1 MPMHSNKT
9 SMKKVKELLRLKFE
23 AHLSQRKIAKNLE
36 IGVATVS
43 DVLSRFS
50 NGGLPWSPLIT
61 ESQLEEYLYPNR
73 LKATVKLA
81 PDMGGIHQQL
91 KRQGTTK
98 KGLWQ
103 KYSEEYQEQAYRF
116 TQFCEL
122 YNRWHVKQKP
132 SIRQSHQAGD
142 VLLVSYVSP
151 DFAIVN
157 PDTGELREVIIIVAS
172 LGASNYTYSEA
183 IESNDIESGIMA
195 IANALTFFGGTPNR
209 TLVYQQTS
217 FGRNTQS
224 FNKNYQA
231 ISNFYCMSPE
241 LVKLRS
247 GQTKRNID
255 ISLRVVTRWI
265 LSKIHSV
272 DFYTLESL
280 NNTLSHLSKKLNP
293 RIVKSLSESR
303 SSLFQLLDQPVL
315 KPLPDNSYLYI
326 DYQTLKAGI
335 NHHVCY
341 KKHYY
346 SIPVQY
352 HGAQLD
358 IQATANLLKVHLCG
372 RLITQHARKHKENG
386 FSTIDEHMPTDKER
400 YRWSPKSILRSS
412 KKIGSSTSMVI
423 DEILRSTRHPEQSYL
438 NCFRIIDLAKQHSCE
453 LLELACKKAH
463 HLDRINRKV
472 IEQLIKTE
480 LLLEKN

>member
-1 MPMHSNKT
+1 
-9 SMKKVKELLRLKFE
+9 
-23 AHLSQRKIAKNLE
+23 
-36 IGVATVS
+36 
-43 DVLSRFS
+43 
-50 NGGLPWSPLIT
+50 
-61 ESQLEEYLYPNR
+61 
-73 LKATVKLA
+73 
-81 PDMGGIHQQL
+81 MGGIHQQL

-98 KGLWQ
+98 KGLWR
-103 KYSEEYQEQAYRF
+103 KYSDEYQEQAYSY
-116 TQFCEL
+116 TQFCER
-122 YNRWHVKQKP
+122 YNRWLVKQKP
-132 SIRQSHQAGD
+132 SIRQSHKAGD

-157 PDTGELREVIIIVAS
+157 PDTGELREVIILVAS

-183 IESNDIESGIMA
+183 IESSDIESGIIA
-195 IANALTFFGGTPNR
+195 IANALTFFGGTPSR
-209 TLVYQQTS
+209 ILVYQQVS
-217 FGRNTQS
+217 FGRNTAS

-231 ISNFYCMSPE
+231 IANFYCMSPE
-241 LVKLRS
+241 LVKSRS
-247 GQTKRNID
+247 GKTKRNID
-255 ISLRVVTRWI
+255 ISLRVATRWI
-265 LSKIHSV
+265 LNKIRTV
-272 DFYTLESL
+272 DFYTLENL
-280 NNTLSHLSKKLNP
+280 NNTLSQLSIKLNQCV
-293 RIVKSLSESR
+293 VKSLPESR

-352 HGAQLD
+352 HGAQLG
-358 IQATANLLKVHLCG
+358 IQATASSVKIHHCG

-400 YRWSPKSILRSS
+400 YKWSPKSILRSS

-438 NCFRIIDLAKQHSCE
+438 TCFGINNLAKQHSCE

-472 IEQLIKTE
+472 IEQIIKTE
-480 LLLEKN
+480 LLPEKH

>member
-1 MPMHSNKT
+1 MYSNKT
-9 SMKKVKELLRLKFE
+9 PMKKVKELLRLKFE
-23 AHLSQRKIAKNLE
+23 THLPQIKIAKNLE

-91 KRQGTTK
+91 KRQGMTK
-98 KGLWQ
+98 KALWQ
-103 KYSEEYQEQAYRF
+103 KYSEEYQEQAYGF
-116 TQFCEL
+116 TQFCER
-122 YNRWHVKQKP
+122 YNRWLVKQKP

-157 PDTGELREVIIIVAS
+157 PDTGELREVIILVAS

-195 IANALTFFGGTPNR
+195 IANALTFFGGTPSR

-231 ISNFYCMSPE
+231 IANFYSMSPE

-265 LSKIHSV
+265 LSKIRSV

-293 RIVKSLSESR
+293 RIVKPLSESR

-335 NHHVCY
+335 NHHLRY

-346 SIPVQY
+346 SVPVQH

-358 IQATANLLKVHLCG
+358 VQATAVLVEIYSYG

-438 NCFRIIDLAKQHSCE
+438 TCFGINNLAKQHSSE
-453 LLELACKKAH
+453 LLELACKKAL

-472 IEQLIKTE
+472 IDQLIKTE

>member
-1 MPMHSNKT
+1 MHCNKT
-9 SMKKVKELLRLKFE
+9 PIKKVTELLRLKFE
-23 AHLSQRKIAKNLE
+23 VHLSHRKIAKNLE

-43 DVLSRFS
+43 DVLNRFS
-50 NGGLPWSPLIT
+50 KGGVGWSPLIT

-91 KRQGTTK
+91 KRQGMTK
-98 KGLWQ
+98 KALWQ
-103 KYSEEYQEQAYRF
+103 KYREEYQEQAYGF
-116 TQFCEL
+116 TQFCER
-122 YNRWHVKQKP
+122 YNRWLVKQKP

-157 PDTGELREVIIIVAS
+157 PDTGELREVIILVAS

-195 IANALTFFGGTPNR
+195 IANALTFFGGTPSR
-209 TLVYQQTS
+209 TLVYQQAS
-217 FGRNTQS
+217 FGRNTPS
-224 FNKNYQA
+224 FNKNYLA
-231 ISNFYCMSPE
+231 IANFYCMSSE
-241 LVKLRS
+241 HLKLRS

-265 LSKIHSV
+265 LSKIRSV

-280 NNTLSHLSKKLNP
+280 NTTLSQLSKKLNQ
-293 RIVKSLSESR
+293 RVVKSLPESR
-303 SSLFQLLDQPVL
+303 SSLFELLDQPVL
-315 KPLPDNSYLYI
+315 EPLPDSSYLYI
-326 DYQTLKAGI
+326 DYRTLKAGI

-358 IQATANLLKVHLCG
+358 IQATASSVKIHHCG
-372 RLITQHARKHKENG
+372 RLITQHSRKHKENG
-386 FSTIDEHMPTDKER
+386 FSTIDEHMPTDKEK
-400 YRWSPKSILRSS
+400 YKWSPKSILRSS

-438 NCFRIIDLAKQHSCE
+438 TCFGINNLAKQHSCE

-463 HLDRINRKV
+463 YLDRINRKV

-480 LLLEKN
+480 LSLEKH

>member
-1 MPMHSNKT
+1 MSVNKT
-9 SMKKVKELLRLKFE
+9 PMKKVKEALRLKFE
-23 AHLSQRKIAKNLE
+23 GNLSHRKIAKALNL
-36 IGVATVS
+36 GVATVS
-43 DVLSRFS
+43 DILRRFKQVK
-50 NGGLPWSPLIT
+50 IT
-61 ESQLEEYLYPNR
+61 WPSLLTDSQLEELLYPSR
-73 LKATVKLA
+73 ATIKTKLE
-81 PDMGGIHQQL
+81 PDFTGIHQWL
-91 KRQGTTK
+91 KRKGITK
-98 KGLWQ
+98 QKLWLKYCEEHKG
-103 KYSEEYQEQAYRF
+103 SAYGF
-116 TQFCEL
+116 TQFCER
-122 YNRWHVKQKP
+122 YNRWLVKQKP

-151 DFAIVN
+151 GFAIVN
-157 PDTGELREVIIIVAS
+157 PDTGELREVIILVAS

-183 IESNDIESGIMA
+183 IERNDIESGIMA
-195 IANALTFFGGTPNR
+195 IANALTFFGGTPSR
-209 TLVYQQTS
+209 TLVYQQAS
-217 FGRNTQS
+217 FGINTPS

-231 ISNFYCMSPE
+231 IANFYCMSSE

-265 LSKIHSV
+265 LSKIRSV

-293 RIVKSLSESR
+293 HIVKPLSESR

-335 NHHVCY
+335 NHHLRY

-346 SIPVQY
+346 SVPVQH
-352 HGAQLD
+352 HGTQLD
-358 IQATANLLKVHLCG
+358 VQASAVLVEIYSYG
-372 RLITQHARKHKENG
+372 RLITQHARKHKDHG
-386 FSTIDEHMPTDKER
+386 FSTIDEHMPTDKEKHK
-400 YRWSPKSILRSS
+400 WSPKSILRSS

-438 NCFRIIDLAKQHSCE
+438 TCFGINNLAKQYSCE
-453 LLELACKKAH
+453 LLELACKKAQ

-480 LLLEKN
+480 LLLEKH